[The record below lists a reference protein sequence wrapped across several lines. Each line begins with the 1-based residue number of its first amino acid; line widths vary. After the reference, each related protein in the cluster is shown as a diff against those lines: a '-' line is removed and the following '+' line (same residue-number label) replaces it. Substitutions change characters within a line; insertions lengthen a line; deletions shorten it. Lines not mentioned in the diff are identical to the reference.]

1 MNNLKD
7 KIKDIETKV
16 VNEIKDKIDKSEAIN
31 DMKHKI
37 KESPVAAAIVK
48 ALTPDEIHLIKKQI
62 LDKIKAYDTIIIHRH
77 VRPDGDCMGSVF
89 GLRDILR
96 TSFPEKRIFSVGDD
110 QAEYLAFLGEEDQI
124 EDQLYD
130 NALVIVLDTASS
142 NRISKKSYTLAKEI
156 IKIDHHL
163 VVDSYGT
170 INYVREEMPST
181 TSIIMDFLKTFKHD
195 LKMTKEGARAL
206 YVGTITDTGRFK
218 YSSVTGDTLRL
229 AGDMLDYGL
238 DTEEIFAYLNI
249 KDKETLKLQGY
260 VLNHFITTP
269 NGVSYIY
276 INKRIQKKF
285 GVTLEE
291 ASSLVNTLDS
301 IKGSLIWILFIEA
314 DGVIRARLRSR
325 YAAVSMIANQF
336 SGGGHLQASGATVN
350 NKRELKQLIAM
361 ADAYLKT
368 FKAENEGLF

>member
-336 SGGGHLQASGATVN
+336 SGGGHLQASGATVK